1 MELPG
6 GSPLAIPPVRY
17 IVGGASH
24 PVISATAACP
34 PRDWR
39 EYASCCPAGNTGC
52 QQIQSRDLVSR
63 LTAQVQRSARP
74 YHQTINVRR
83 ARADPLERVLG
94 MPRGTRLTRSSA
106 WLRALLGTV
115 GRLLADAS

>member
-6 GSPLAIPPVRY
+6 GSPLTIPPVRY

-39 EYASCCPAGNTGC
+39 EYASCCPAGNTELAANTITRPRVAANGK
-52 QQIQSRDLVSR
+52 
-63 LTAQVQRSARP
+63 VQRP
-74 YHQTINVRR
+74 
-83 ARADPLERVLG
+83 ADNTDERVTELG
-94 MPRGTRLTRSSA
+94 ESA
-106 WLRALLGTV
+106 GPLQRRV
-115 GRLLADAS
+115 GLNR